1 MAEFVS
7 HSDYDWFTPADL
19 SRVID
24 AIHALPDWTSVVLVG
39 GQSLTA
45 WAEYYKIELPPF
57 EGRYLTIDAD
67 FLGTKTEAEVIA
79 RELGESLA
87 SKQSVADFQEAFGQ
101 NRSVEAGPAG

>member
-1 MAEFVS
+1 M
-7 HSDYDWFTPADL
+7 
-19 SRVID
+19 
-24 AIHALPDWTSVVLVG
+24 VLVG

-79 RELGESLA
+79 RELGSNA
-87 SKQSVADFQEAFGQ
+87 QIPSIDDHTPNAATI
-101 NRSVEAGPAG
+101 